1 MNFLNIASNLF
12 FPQTCAICDKICDEI
27 ICNKCKIKLKYTIY
41 PNRKCFLDRKGIFY
55 DEHMHICK
63 YNGIIKDKIRKYKF
77 KDNAYLYKFF
87 AQIIYTNKKVM
98 QYIQKYDY
106 IIPVPLHKYRYRE
119 SGYNQAYLIL
129 KELSKLEKN
138 IIIKNNII
146 KKTENIKPQS
156 TLNKA
161 ERKDNIKG
169 VYEIINKENKIED
182 RKILIFDDVF
192 TTGSTTNECSRVLKE
207 HKAKKVGVLT
217 IAKD

>member
-1 MNFLNIASNLF
+1 
-12 FPQTCAICDKICDEI
+12 
-27 ICNKCKIKLKYTIY
+27 
-41 PNRKCFLDRKGIFY
+41 
-55 DEHMHICK
+55 
-63 YNGIIKDKIRKYKF
+63 
-77 KDNAYLYKFF
+77 
-87 AQIIYTNKKVM
+87 M

-119 SGYNQAYLIL
+119 RGYNQAYLIL

-161 ERKDNIKG
+161 ERKDNIRG

-207 HKAKKVGVLT
+207 HKVKKVGVLT

>member
-1 MNFLNIASNLF
+1 MHTYINF
-12 FPQTCAICDKICDEI
+12 
-27 ICNKCKIKLKYTIY
+27 
-41 PNRKCFLDRKGIFY
+41 
-55 DEHMHICK
+55 
-63 YNGIIKDKIRKYKF
+63 
-77 KDNAYLYKFF
+77 
-87 AQIIYTNKKVM
+87 M

-119 SGYNQAYLIL
+119 RGYNQAYLIL